1 MNSYPGDAHLMSI
14 DPIKAERLEQ
24 RLTASNSTTN
34 LLMGGANGANSS
46 EPPRPSL
53 LNTPNITL
61 EEEEVSDQEEVPASG
76 RHSRFRADDN
86 LTPPL

>member
-1 MNSYPGDAHLMSI
+1 MSI

-34 LLMGGANGANSS
+34 LLMGGANGAASS

-86 LTPPL
+86 LTPPSIILQF